1 MFRLTNALGLGP
13 AYTPVGTIVSAHPAP
28 NGASVPRTFWFKPA
42 SNLGLFILTMFY
54 QQFTYV
60 VLTQLA
66 LVPYRLVASSFSLSS
81 RFGLRILRGY
91 FPRQLHTD
99 GLLLLHVPVGFV
111 S

>member
-1 MFRLTNALGLGP
+1 MVRPSHIPFLVQACQQLWLVYINDA
-13 AYTPVGTIVSAHPAP
+13 
-28 NGASVPRTFWFKPA
+28 
-42 SNLGLFILTMFY
+42 Y

>member
-1 MFRLTNALGLGP
+1 MFN
-13 AYTPVGTIVSAHPAP
+13 
-28 NGASVPRTFWFKPA
+28 
-42 SNLGLFILTMFY
+42 

-66 LVPYRLVASSFSLSS
+66 LVPYRFVASSVSFPS

-91 FPRQLHTD
+91 FPRQLHT
-99 GLLLLHVPVGFV
+99 GRLLLLHVPVGFV